1 MNFPILRFVKRVKQM
16 GGEIL
21 STAALSFGLVMVGLA
36 VGFLLLKIQG
46 GTEA

>member
-1 MNFPILRFVKRVKQM
+1 MMRFVKRVKQM

-21 STAALSFGLVMVGLA
+21 NTGVLSFGLVMVGLA

-46 GTEA
+46 GEEA

>member
-1 MNFPILRFVKRVKQM
+1 M